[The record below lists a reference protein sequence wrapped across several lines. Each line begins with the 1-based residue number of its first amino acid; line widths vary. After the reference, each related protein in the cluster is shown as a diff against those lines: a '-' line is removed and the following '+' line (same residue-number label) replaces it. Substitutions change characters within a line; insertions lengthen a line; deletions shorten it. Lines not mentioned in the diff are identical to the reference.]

1 MKKELVVLSTTAILG
16 YGFPVS
22 SFEEGMKYHPDVIA
36 ADAGSTDPGPY
47 YLGAG
52 YSFTDRSAVKR
63 DLSIM
68 IEAGVKNKIPV
79 IIGTAG
85 GSGAAP
91 HVAEVV
97 EIVKEISAEKNLS
110 FKAAVIHSDI
120 DKNLVSKKNA
130 EGKVLPLYPAPVL
143 TQQDIDDSKR
153 IVAQMGVEPYIA
165 ALDAGADVIIAG
177 RSYDPAVFS
186 AVPVWK
192 GYDMG
197 LATHMGKIL
206 ECACIA
212 CTPGSG
218 SDCMLGMLGED
229 YFKVKPLNK
238 IRKATTLSVAAH
250 TLYEKTNPYVLPG
263 PGGYLDLSETKFEQ
277 VDENTVKVSG
287 SKFVKSEKYTIKL
300 EGVKCTGYRTVSIA
314 GARDPI
320 FISKIDEIIAGV
332 RERVADNFKSANYKY
347 QLEFKIYGING
358 VMGALEPVKNPHPHE
373 LGIVIDCVAP
383 TQEIANTICGF
394 TRSTMLHYGYSDRKA
409 TAGNLAFPYSPSDFK
424 VGPVYEFSVYHV
436 MEVEDPCSEFPRTM
450 MYFDNGTTKEM

>member
-16 YGFPVS
+16 YGFPLS
-22 SFEEGMKYHPDVIA
+22 SFEEGMKYYPDVIA

-63 DLSIM
+63 DLSVM
-68 IEAGVKNKIPV
+68 IEAGVNHKIPV

-165 ALDAGADVIIAG
+165 ALDAGAEVIIAG

-218 SDCMLGMLGED
+218 SDCMLGILGED
-229 YFKVKPLNK
+229 YFKVRPLNK

-250 TLYEKTNPYVLPG
+250 TLYEKTNPYILPG
-263 PGGYLDLSETKFEQ
+263 PGGYLDLSQTKFEQ
-277 VDENTVKVSG
+277 VDENTVKVTG
-287 SKFVKSEKYTIKL
+287 SRFVKSDKYTIKL

-347 QLEFKIYGING
+347 ELEFKIYGING

-394 TRSTMLHYGYSDRKA
+394 TRSTMLHYGYTDRKA

-436 MEVEDPCSEFPRTM
+436 MEVDDPCSEFPRTM
-450 MYFDNGTTKEM
+450 MYFNNGTTKEM

>member
-1 MKKELVVLSTTAILG
+1 MKRELVVLSTTAILG

-68 IEAGVKNKIPV
+68 IEAGVNHKIPV

-165 ALDAGADVIIAG
+165 ALDAGAEVIIAG

-218 SDCMLGMLGED
+218 SDCMLGILGED
-229 YFKVKPLNK
+229 YFKVRPLNK

>member
-16 YGFPVS
+16 YGFPLS
-22 SFEEGMKYHPDVIA
+22 SFEEGMKYYPDVIA

-63 DLSIM
+63 DLSVM
-68 IEAGVKNKIPV
+68 IEAGVNHKIPV

-165 ALDAGADVIIAG
+165 ALDAGAEVIIAG

-218 SDCMLGMLGED
+218 SDCMLGILGED
-229 YFKVKPLNK
+229 YFKVRPLNK

-250 TLYEKTNPYVLPG
+250 TLYEKTNPYILPG
-263 PGGYLDLSETKFEQ
+263 PGGYLDLSQTKFEQ
-277 VDENTVKVSG
+277 VDENTVKVTG
-287 SKFVKSEKYTIKL
+287 SRFVKSDKYTIKL

-347 QLEFKIYGING
+347 ELEFKIYGING
-358 VMGALEPVKNPHPHE
+358 VMGELEPVKNPHPHE

-436 MEVEDPCSEFPRTM
+436 MEVDDPCSEFPRTM
-450 MYFDNGTTKEM
+450 IYFDKGTTKEM